1 MYIGC
6 ISVLYLHKIHFPT
19 IYLGE
24 ARAACILS
32 QFASV
37 IQARIVNISVFRLL
51 FIIDQD
57 VWFSLLV
64 SPFTMLWPLR
74 NDYTVWVFLIVC
86 CHVMTYN
93 CLSLY
98 EIWTLSCLID
108 NHFKSFKIILYCKK
122 HMYHL
127 WICQFFTYV
136 VRSNSYTWRFE
147 RHSGFLKILK

>member
-1 MYIGC
+1 MYPFSIRVCNTGANC
-6 ISVLYLHKIHFPT
+6 KYICFSFIVYHRSGRLIFFACFTLYNVMAFKKWL
-19 IYLGE
+19 YG
-24 ARAACILS
+24 LS
-32 QFASV
+32 
-37 IQARIVNISVFRLL
+37 
-51 FIIDQD
+51 
-57 VWFSLLV
+57 FSNCL
-64 SPFTMLWPLR
+64 
-74 NDYTVWVFLIVC
+74 

-127 WICQFFTYV
+127 WICQFLTYV